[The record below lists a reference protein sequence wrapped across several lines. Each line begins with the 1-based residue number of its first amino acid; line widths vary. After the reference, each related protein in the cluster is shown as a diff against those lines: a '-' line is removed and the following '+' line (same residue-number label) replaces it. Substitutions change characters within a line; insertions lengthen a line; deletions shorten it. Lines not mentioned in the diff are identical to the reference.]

1 MIQYLGNSKT
11 PYSLLKQKFKELCMQ
26 MFRKKFQ
33 FVSNKFHSGTGSEL
47 EKWNTSFV
55 IDISSIPR
63 AVPERYNTDGDEDYM
78 ERV

>member
-47 EKWNTSFV
+47 EK
-55 IDISSIPR
+55 
-63 AVPERYNTDGDEDYM
+63 
-78 ERV
+78 